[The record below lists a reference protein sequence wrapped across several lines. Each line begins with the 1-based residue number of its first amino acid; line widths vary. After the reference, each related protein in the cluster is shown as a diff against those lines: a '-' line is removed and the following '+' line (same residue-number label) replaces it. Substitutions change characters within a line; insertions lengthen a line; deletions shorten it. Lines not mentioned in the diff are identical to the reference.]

1 MSIAGV
7 EPYKISNEYNITEIL
22 SHFDSNYIF
31 DIIQDKLNTIDYS
44 SSLIESNIVALLV
57 SVSLK

>member
-31 DIIQDKLNTIDYS
+31 DIIQDKLNTIEYS
-44 SSLIESNIVALLV
+44 SSLIE
-57 SVSLK
+57 